1 MNDQAIPTGAQA
13 RTVPTVSAAVGWD
26 VGRRWAIYGG
36 VIAALG
42 SILPWVTISMPNL
55 PEVLGKVRNWGLNGE
70 DGLGILVLI
79 LGIVIVGFTLGPARL
94 DDRWR
99 AVIVLI
105 AGIATVAFAAF
116 RALDLGWAVTAAN
129 NKVIVTTSDA
139 TVAPGSQNVAVAPTF
154 GLAVVALGGLLAAAN
169 AAAVLI
175 LTYRRR
181 PVGGGAILPSQ
192 LASADFAQESPA
204 EITFIPVAD
213 QSALLGAIGG
223 VPRPATDVVV
233 DARDVNKWFGR
244 LHVLK
249 DVCLQVKRQETVVII
264 GPSGSGKTTFIRCIN
279 HLEKI
284 QSGRIFVNGHLIGY
298 REAGGGQKLVEDR
311 ERNIARQREQI
322 GMVFQRFNLFPHMTA
337 LENIIEAPIQVRGMA
352 HDEAIAMGRA
362 LLERVG
368 LAAKETV
375 YPNQLSGGQQ
385 QRIAI
390 ARALAMKPALMLF
403 DEPTSALDPEMIGE
417 VLEVMKELAR
427 EGMTMIVVS
436 HEMGFAREV
445 ANRVVM
451 MDDGVVV
458 EEGTPDQVF
467 SAPAH
472 QRTKTFL
479 SKIL

>member
-1 MNDQAIPTGAQA
+1 MTAPN
-13 RTVPTVSAAVGWD
+13 
-26 VGRRWAIYGG
+26 
-36 VIAALG
+36 
-42 SILPWVTISMPNL
+42 IS
-55 PEVLGKVRNWGLNGE
+55 
-70 DGLGILVLI
+70 
-79 LGIVIVGFTLGPARL
+79 
-94 DDRWR
+94 
-99 AVIVLI
+99 
-105 AGIATVAFAAF
+105 
-116 RALDLGWAVTAAN
+116 
-129 NKVIVTTSDA
+129 SD
-139 TVAPGSQNVAVAPTF
+139 
-154 GLAVVALGGLLAAAN
+154 
-169 AAAVLI
+169 
-175 LTYRRR
+175 
-181 PVGGGAILPSQ
+181 
-192 LASADFAQESPA
+192 
-204 EITFIPVAD
+204 
-213 QSALLGAIGG
+213 LLGAIGG
-223 VPRPATDVVV
+223 VPRPDVDVVV

-249 DVCLQVKRQETVVII
+249 DVSLQVKRQETVVII

-298 REAGGGQKLVEDR
+298 REAGGGTKLVEDR
-311 ERNIARQREQI
+311 EKNIARQRMEI

-337 LENIIEAPIQVRGMA
+337 IENIVEAPIQVRGTPR
-352 HDEAIAMGRA
+352 DEAMVMGRA
-362 LLERVG
+362 LLQRVG
-368 LAAKETV
+368 LAAKESV

-458 EEGTPDQVF
+458 EEGTPDQMF
-467 SAPAH
+467 NSPT
-472 QRTKTFL
+472 QERTKTFL